1 MADSAQELRDAINSI
16 EEMYEFTLAY
26 AAQGISTDEASRSG
40 AQLRAFLD
48 KAEIAIG
55 RLADLFAAVVRDES
69 LTPTETYDS
78 FVEVV
83 RDDARKAGAA
93 LRLTLDQ
100 PAISSQLIDNLN
112 ASIHVRA
119 LLTDIFLLDEV
130 IVAQKATSGAAG

>member
-1 MADSAQELRDAINSI
+1 MPESTKQALKDSIERI

-26 AAQGISTDEASRSG
+26 AAQGLSTDEASKSG
-40 AQLRAFLD
+40 AQLRDYLD
-48 KAEIAIG
+48 KAERAIDG
-55 RLADLFAAVVRDES
+55 LTQQFEAVIREEG
-69 LTPTETYDS
+69 LTPADNYAE

-83 RDDARKAGAA
+83 REDSRKAGAA
-93 LRLTLDQ
+93 IRLTLSQ

-130 IVAQKATSGAAG
+130 MEARKATAAT